1 MAALTAF
8 DATKVAPTAS
18 VSDCVPAG
26 EYVAMI
32 TESSMAVTKSG
43 GEMLKLTVTI
53 LEGQHQNRKVWA
65 NLNLIHANPTVVEI
79 AQRELSAICHAVGV
93 LNLNDSAQLHN
104 KPLVIKTAV
113 KTDPQYVDRAEV
125 KAWKAVSPLSKPT
138 PAVSPAPNS
147 GSASSAPAW
156 KPATQASQPSQ
167 PVGGAVKPHEDDAV
181 PF

>member
-1 MAALTAF
+1 MAALNAF
-8 DATKVAPTAS
+8 DATKVAPAVS

-43 GEMLKLTVTI
+43 GEMLKLTLTI

-65 NLNLIHANPTVVEI
+65 NLNLINANPTAVEI
-79 AQRELSAICHAVGV
+79 AQRELSAICYAVGV

-113 KTDPQYVDRAEV
+113 KTDPQYADRAEV

-138 PAVSPAPNS
+138 SAVSPAQNS
-147 GSASSAPAW
+147 GSASLAPAW
-156 KPATQASQPSQ
+156 KPATQASQ
-167 PVGGAVKPHEDDAV
+167 VAGGAVRPHESDPI

>member
-1 MAALTAF
+1 MAALNAF
-8 DATKVAPTAS
+8 DATKVAPAVS

-65 NLNLIHANPTVVEI
+65 NLNLIHSNPTVVEI

-93 LNLNDSAQLHN
+93 LNLNDSAQLHG

-113 KTDPQYVDRAEV
+113 KTDPQYADRAEV
-125 KAWKAVSPLSKPT
+125 KAWKAVSPLPKPT
-138 PAVSPAPNS
+138 PAISPAPNS
-147 GSASSAPAW
+147 GSASLAPAW
-156 KPATQASQPSQ
+156 KPATQASQ
-167 PVGGAVKPHEDDAV
+167 VAGGAVRPHESDAV

>member
-1 MAALTAF
+1 MAALNAF
-8 DATKVAPTAS
+8 DATKVAPAVS

-43 GEMLKLTVTI
+43 GEMLKLTVTV

-104 KPLVIKTAV
+104 KPLLIRTVV
-113 KTDPQYVDRAEV
+113 KTDPQYSDRAEV
-125 KAWKAVSPLSKPT
+125 KAWKAVSPLPKPT
-138 PAVSPAPNS
+138 SAVSPAPSS

-167 PVGGAVKPHEDDAV
+167 PAGGAVKPHEDDAV